1 MEIKD
6 FILLIKSS
14 EVNAHIYH
22 WSTNSFPAHKALEGY
37 YEAVRSILDNFVE
50 VAQGKFNIKYKLT
63 GSFNINDKTDVE
75 YFYEL
80 KEVVTQFIKYK
91 LSDFSDLENIAT
103 EILQEINKLNYLLTL
118 K

>member
-1 MEIKD
+1 MELKD

-22 WSTNSFPAHKALEGY
+22 WSTNSFAAHKALEGY
-37 YEAVRSILDNFVE
+37 YENIRSIIDNFVE
-50 VAQGKFNIKYKLT
+50 VAQGKFDLK
-63 GSFNINDKTDVE
+63 FNIQGEITVSDKDPIE
-75 YFYEL
+75 YFYQL

-91 LSDFSDLENIAT
+91 LSDFPDLENIAAG
-103 EILQEINKLNYLLTL
+103 ILEEINKLNYLLKL

>member
-22 WSTNSFPAHKALEGY
+22 WSTTNYSSHKALEDY

-50 VAQGKFNIKYKLT
+50 VVQGKFNIKYKIQ
-63 GSFNINDKTDVE
+63 GSITVNDKTEVE
-75 YFYEL
+75 YFSEL

-91 LSDFSDLENIAT
+91 LSDYSDLENIAT